1 MWQSAKS
8 VLKGKCVMPTLYIGK
23 EQKFQIHSLSLYLK
37 ELEKRDKNK
46 NKTSRIKELIKWN
59 ALMAVKI

>member
-46 NKTSRIKELIKWN
+46 NKTSRIKELIK
-59 ALMAVKI
+59 